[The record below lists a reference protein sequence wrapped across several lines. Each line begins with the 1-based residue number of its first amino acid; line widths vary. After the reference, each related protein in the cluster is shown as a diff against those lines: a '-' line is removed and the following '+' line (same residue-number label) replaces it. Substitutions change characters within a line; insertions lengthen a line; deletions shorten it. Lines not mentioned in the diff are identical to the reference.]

1 MRLVLLP
8 ADGSE
13 SALRAVGAFCDLA
26 RTAPGMHAIL
36 LNVEP
41 AVPLMQRMV
50 DGRPGEVRRI
60 EEPLRAAGERLLARA
75 KAELE
80 RAGVRCTAFVEFGD
94 PADTIVARAKEWS
107 ADLIVMG
114 THGRGAIGSLLLGS
128 VAQKVLQRASVP
140 VMLVK

>member
-1 MRLVLLP
+1 MVLIP
-8 ADGSE
+8 IDGSDP
-13 SALRAVGAFCDLA
+13 AMRAVRSFIGLA
-26 RTAPGMHAIL
+26 RSAPAMHAIL

-60 EEPLRAAGERLLARA
+60 GGPLRDKGEKLLAPA

-80 RAGVRCTAFVEFGD
+80 RAGVRHTSFVEFGD
-94 PADTIVARAKEWS
+94 PADVIVARAKEWTV
-107 ADLIVMG
+107 DLIVMG
-114 THGRGAIGSLLLGS
+114 TQGRGAIGSLLLGS
-128 VAQKVLQRASVP
+128 VAQQVLRQAEMP

>member
-1 MRLVLLP
+1 MVLIP
-8 ADGSE
+8 IDGSDP
-13 SALRAVGAFCDLA
+13 AMRAVRSFIGLA
-26 RTAPGMHAIL
+26 RSVPAMHAIL

-60 EEPLRAAGERLLARA
+60 EGPLREKGEKLLAPA

-80 RAGVRCTAFVEFGD
+80 RAGVRHTSFVEFGD
-94 PADTIVARAKEWS
+94 PADVIVARAKEWTV
-107 ADLIVMG
+107 DLIVMG
-114 THGRGAIGSLLLGS
+114 TQGRGAIGSLLLGS
-128 VAQKVLQRASVP
+128 VAQQVLRQAEMP